1 MILSSSFSRTLK
13 LLPAF
18 VQLDIFGTLSPIL
31 LQDIRKEFHGRI
43 HLNLFPF
50 SSIARPTTGIQR
62 TSIWGLRTR
71 L

>member
-1 MILSSSFSRTLK
+1 MN
-13 LLPAF
+13 
-18 VQLDIFGTLSPIL
+18 IFGTLPAIL
-31 LQDIRKEFHGRI
+31 LQQLRDEFHARI

-50 SSIARPTTGIQR
+50 SNIARPTTGTQR